1 MLGHTSFISFC
12 LVWARLAVRL
22 PAWKA
27 DRAASEIATRTAEVS
42 YRRVITKSSFRHSW
56 RKCRGRASNRVRQ
69 AERKGGGGE
78 NVKLS
83 GLFLAISPRWLCE
96 ILIFSHLR
104 VAIVHLSVFKHTP
117 PISSLLS
124 LEFHVTS
131 DLFSSLLHHPLLLF
145 YLDFLFW
152 YLQCVC
158 LPFSLR
164 KGCRSVEAIIPCL
177 ATYLLSVSLHRSGSA
192 TAQHNDAHT
201 QTAQYY
207 PHIKLSIPV

>member
-12 LVWARLAVRL
+12 LVWDRLAVRL

-83 GLFLAISPRWLCE
+83 GLFLAILPRWLCE

-104 VAIVHLSVFKHTP
+104 VAIVHLSVFKHTHLLYRP
-117 PISSLLS
+117 SLHLNFMSLPIYSCPFCTIHCYYFTSTSSFDIYSVYIFLS
-124 LEFHVTS
+124 
-131 DLFSSLLHHPLLLF
+131 
-145 YLDFLFW
+145 
-152 YLQCVC
+152 
-158 LPFSLR
+158 SLR
-164 KGCRSVEAIIPCL
+164 KECPPVEAIIPCL

-192 TAQHNDAHT
+192 TAQHNNAHT
-201 QTAQYY
+201 HRQLNTT
-207 PHIKLSIPV
+207 PT